1 MGNGNL
7 LCQVV
12 IVSIYRKKHLR
23 GVDMSLIEELR
34 QVQKEKQ
41 EIQLN
46 KEIDDRLFKFDALL
60 CRLEVIVN
68 VLEEKFLK

>member
-1 MGNGNL
+1 
-7 LCQVV
+7 
-12 IVSIYRKKHLR
+12 
-23 GVDMSLIEELR
+23 MSLIEELR

-41 EIQLN
+41 EISSN
-46 KEIDDRLFKFDALL
+46 KKMDDRLYKFDDLL

>member
-1 MGNGNL
+1 MN
-7 LCQVV
+7 
-12 IVSIYRKKHLR
+12 
-23 GVDMSLIEELR
+23 LIEELR

-41 EIQLN
+41 EMQLN
-46 KEIDDRLFKFDALL
+46 KKIDDRLFELDCLL

>member
-1 MGNGNL
+1 
-7 LCQVV
+7 
-12 IVSIYRKKHLR
+12 
-23 GVDMSLIEELR
+23 MSLIEELR

-41 EIQLN
+41 ELSLN
-46 KEIDDRLFKFDALL
+46 KKIDDRLFEFDCLL

>member
-1 MGNGNL
+1 
-7 LCQVV
+7 
-12 IVSIYRKKHLR
+12 
-23 GVDMSLIEELR
+23 MSLIEELR